1 MGRGFKMRKRI
12 LLSGGGT
19 GGHIY
24 PALAIADELKR
35 RFPDAEIRFA
45 GTKEG
50 LESQIVPQGGYQL
63 ELLRAAGIERRFT
76 FENIINLSQA
86 TSGLWDAYRLLKRFR
101 PDVVIGTGG
110 YVCGPLLFNAG
121 LQKLPILL
129 QEQNAI
135 LGVTNR
141 LVQRFAGRIALGAGE
156 AVSGISGDMRRVKV
170 TGNPVRP
177 EFFSITRETARAK
190 MGLKADEKL
199 IVLAGGS
206 RGARSLNHNSIELH
220 RLVESNPSY
229 RLIHATGSSQWED
242 MKQIF
247 SDLGL
252 PLESPNR
259 KTIPY
264 LENMPEVLRGTDF
277 IVSRA
282 GALALAEIAVCGV
295 PSLLIP
301 YPHAA
306 ENHQEANGK
315 AFVRAGAAQLIVD
328 RELTGPKMVEAVE
341 KSISDSKKWLAM
353 QASALTLGKPDAT
366 QMIADLAVELIE
378 GVDIDE

>member
-1 MGRGFKMRKRI
+1 MRKRI

-45 GTKEG
+45 GTQEG
-50 LESQIVPQGGYQL
+50 LESQIVPQAGYQL

-76 FENIINLSQA
+76 LDNIKNLSQA
-86 TSGLWDAYRLLKRFR
+86 TSGLWDAYRLLKRFG

-110 YVCGPLLFNAG
+110 YVCGPLLLNAG

-129 QEQNAI
+129 QEQNAV

-177 EFFSITRETARAK
+177 EFFSITRQEARAK
-190 MGLKADEKL
+190 MGLKDEEKL

-206 RGARSLNHNSIELH
+206 RGARSLNHSSMELH
-220 RLVESNPSY
+220 RMVEANPNY
-229 RLIHATGSSQWED
+229 RLIHATGSSQWEEIE
-242 MKQIF
+242 QIF
-247 SDLGL
+247 LDRGL
-252 PLESPNR
+252 SLESTNR

-264 LENMPEVLRGTDF
+264 LENMPEVLRGADF

-306 ENHQEANGK
+306 ENHQEANAK
-315 AFVRAGAAQLIVD
+315 AFVRAGAADLVMD
-328 RELTGPKMVEAVE
+328 RELNGSKMVESVE
-341 KSISDSKKWLAM
+341 KSISDSKKWSAM
-353 QASALTLGKPDAT
+353 QAGALTLGKPDAT
-366 QMIADLAVELIE
+366 KMIADLAVELIE

>member
-1 MGRGFKMRKRI
+1 MIKRI

-19 GGHIY
+19 GGHVY

-50 LESQIVPQGGYQL
+50 LESKIIPQAGYHL
-63 ELLRAAGIERRFT
+63 EFLRAAGIERRFT
-76 FENIINLSQA
+76 LDNIRNLSLA
-86 TSGLWDAYRLLKRFR
+86 MGGLWDAYRLLKRFG

-110 YVCGPLLFNAG
+110 YVCGPLLFTAG
-121 LQKLPILL
+121 LQKIPVLL

-141 LVQRFAGRIALGAGE
+141 LVQRFAGRVALGVAE
-156 AVSGISGDMRRVKV
+156 AISGINGDMKRVKV

-177 EFFSITRETARAK
+177 EFFSLTREEARER
-190 MGLKADEKL
+190 MQLKPEEKL

-220 RLVESNPSY
+220 RFVEAASHC

-242 MKQIF
+242 VKKIF
-247 SDLGL
+247 SDIGL
-252 PLESPNR
+252 SLESPNR
-259 KTIPY
+259 QTIPY
-264 LENMPEVLRGTDF
+264 LENMPEVLRAADF

-282 GALALAEIAVCGV
+282 GALALSEIAVCGV

-301 YPHAA
+301 YPYAA

-315 AFVRAGAAQLIVD
+315 AFVRAGAADLIID
-328 RELTGPKMVEAVE
+328 RELTGAKMVESVE
-341 KSISDSKKWLAM
+341 RAIGSSKKWQQM
-353 QASALTLGKPDAT
+353 HEGALKLGRPDAT
-366 QMIADLAVELIE
+366 KTIADLAVELIE
-378 GVDIDE
+378 GVDTDE

>member
-1 MGRGFKMRKRI
+1 M
-12 LLSGGGT
+12 
-19 GGHIY
+19 
-24 PALAIADELKR
+24 
-35 RFPDAEIRFA
+35 
-45 GTKEG
+45 
-50 LESQIVPQGGYQL
+50 
-63 ELLRAAGIERRFT
+63 
-76 FENIINLSQA
+76 
-86 TSGLWDAYRLLKRFR
+86 
-101 PDVVIGTGG
+101 
-110 YVCGPLLFNAG
+110 
-121 LQKLPILL
+121 
-129 QEQNAI
+129 
-135 LGVTNR
+135 
-141 LVQRFAGRIALGAGE
+141 
-156 AVSGISGDMRRVKV
+156 
-170 TGNPVRP
+170 
-177 EFFSITRETARAK
+177 
-190 MGLKADEKL
+190 
-199 IVLAGGS
+199 
-206 RGARSLNHNSIELH
+206 
-220 RLVESNPSY
+220 
-229 RLIHATGSSQWED
+229 
-242 MKQIF
+242 
-247 SDLGL
+247 
-252 PLESPNR
+252 ESPNR

-264 LENMPEVLRGTDF
+264 LENMPEVLRGADF